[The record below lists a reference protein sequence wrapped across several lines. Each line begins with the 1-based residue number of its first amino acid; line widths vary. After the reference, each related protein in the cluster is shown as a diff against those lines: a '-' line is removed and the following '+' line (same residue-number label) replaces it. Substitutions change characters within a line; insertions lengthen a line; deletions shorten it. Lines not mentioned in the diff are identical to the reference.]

1 MLTRTEHSRAPNA
14 PAAAPRLSACRD
26 WLPEGMRGAV
36 CFSVDDVHP
45 ATSSD
50 EYEAGG
56 DLARGA
62 LGRLEDLLDRHPKLR
77 ATLFVT
83 PDWRLQHLVP
93 TRKWLTR
100 IPGLRDRV
108 HWAPRRRRGHFR
120 VDRFPAFVAYL
131 NGVRNAEVAVHGLTH
146 THPGAHM
153 AVEFQQQDCRTCRAL
168 LCAATE
174 IFVAAR
180 LRYVPGFQAPAWNA
194 PPALCEALRE
204 EGFRFLCSARDLRTA
219 VDAKARTAM
228 SGLEGASLIA
238 PTWIMP
244 GRAGCRRAVDSEAV
258 PPSNECAL
266 VHITTNFQ
274 ASSTIERAIRII
286 DAGGLLSI
294 KAHIFK
300 SGGGHTMADGLDDA
314 YINYLDMVFRE
325 LERRYGESLWWTSLS
340 EAADRCTTAAR

>member
-1 MLTRTEHSRAPNA
+1 ML
-14 PAAAPRLSACRD
+14 PRLSFCRD
-26 WLPEGMRGAV
+26 WLPQGTRGAL

-62 LGRLEDLLDRHPKLR
+62 LGRLEGLLDRHPKLR

-83 PDWRLQHLVP
+83 PDWRLRHLVP
-93 TRKWLTR
+93 TRKFVTR
-100 IPGLRDRV
+100 IPGIRDRV
-108 HWAPRRRRGHFR
+108 HWARRRRRGHFR
-120 VDRFPAFVAYL
+120 VDRFPAFVTYL
-131 NGVRNAEVAVHGLTH
+131 NGMRNAEVAVHGLTH
-146 THPGAHM
+146 THPGAQM
-153 AVEFQQQDCRTCRAL
+153 AVEFQQQDARTCRAL
-168 LCAATE
+168 LRAATE
-174 IFVAAR
+174 IFRAAR

-194 PPALCEALRE
+194 PPALCEALRA

-219 VDAKARTAM
+219 VDAGACTAM
-228 SGLEGASLIA
+228 SGLQGASLIA

-244 GRAGCRRAVDSEAV
+244 ARTECRRAADSAER
-258 PPSNECAL
+258 PLSNERAL
-266 VHITTNFQ
+266 VHIMTNFQ
-274 ASSTIERAIRII
+274 ASSSIERAIGII

>member
-1 MLTRTEHSRAPNA
+1 MLMRAEDRQSLDARAPA
-14 PAAAPRLSACRD
+14 QSLVPCGD
-26 WLPEGMRGAV
+26 WLPAGKQGAV

-62 LGRLEDLLDRHPKLR
+62 IGRLEQLLDRHPQLR

-93 TRKWLTR
+93 TRRWLTR
-100 IPGLRDRV
+100 IPVVRDLV
-108 HWAPRRRRGHFR
+108 HWAPIRRPGHFR

-131 NGVRNAEVAVHGLTH
+131 NGMRNIEVAVHGLTH
-146 THPGAHM
+146 THPGERM
-153 AVEFQQQDCRTCRAL
+153 AVEFQRQNRRECRVL
-168 LCAATE
+168 LRAATA
-174 IFVAAR
+174 IFDAGG

-194 PPALCEALRE
+194 PPALCEALCD

-219 VDAKARTAM
+219 VGVDARTVM
-228 SGLEGASLIA
+228 SGLAGASLIA
-238 PTWIMP
+238 PTWIMAP
-244 GRAGCRRAVDSEAV
+244 GADCETGRRPHER
-258 PPSNECAL
+258 PL

-274 ASSTIERAIRII
+274 ATSTIERALEII

-300 SGGGHTMADGLDDA
+300 SGGGITMADGLDHA
-314 YINYLDMVFRE
+314 YINYLDLLCRE
-325 LERRYGESLWWTSLS
+325 LDRRYGERLWWTSLS
-340 EAADRCTTAAR
+340 EVADRCRTTAR